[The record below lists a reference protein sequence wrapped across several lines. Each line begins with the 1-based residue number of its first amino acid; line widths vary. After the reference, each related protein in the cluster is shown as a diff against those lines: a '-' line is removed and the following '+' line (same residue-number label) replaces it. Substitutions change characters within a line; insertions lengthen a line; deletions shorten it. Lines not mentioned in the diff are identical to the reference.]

1 MTQGK
6 KKVRAQ
12 NNFWGIF
19 GRLGSSTEN
28 NKKKSREI
36 SQVFKL
42 LQNVNNNKNTNN
54 NYLKLK
60 ELSIS
65 FSKGCNSKEG
75 MIRL

>member
-19 GRLGSSTEN
+19 GRLGSSKEN

-42 LQNVNNNKNTNN
+42 LQNVTTIKTPT
-54 NYLKLK
+54 
-60 ELSIS
+60 I
-65 FSKGCNSKEG
+65 
-75 MIRL
+75 II